1 MDRFYRA
8 VVDTGHAVFALQG
21 LRFRVTGVHNIPRT
35 GPAVMVL
42 NHTNYL
48 DFMFGGFIADMAGRY
63 VRFMCKEAIFRH
75 PVGGPFM
82 RAMQHIPV
90 DREAGAESFLA
101 SLRALKSGEI
111 VGVFPEATI
120 SRSFE
125 LKEFKSGAVRMAQA
139 SGAPILPVVSWG
151 GQRIWS
157 KGKPKRL
164 GRTKTPVA
172 IRIGEPYIIPKDA
185 SVEEANAELKRRMQE
200 MLDIEQREYP
210 QLTGEDRQ
218 FLPRRL
224 GGIAP
229 TLEEA
234 TALDERDSALRRELR
249 EKRQAEAAA
258 KKGLTR

>member
-8 VVDTGHAVFALQG
+8 VVDTGHAVFAMQG
-21 LRFRVTGVHNIPRT
+21 LRFRMTGVGNIPRT

-48 DFMFGGFIADMAGRY
+48 DFMFGGLVADAAGRY
-63 VRFMCKEAIFRH
+63 VRFMCKESIFRH
-75 PVGGPFM
+75 PIGGPFM
-82 RAMQHIPV
+82 RAMKHIPV
-90 DREAGAESFLA
+90 DRDAGAASFA
-101 SLRALKSGEI
+101 TALRALKQGEI

-139 SGAPILPVVSWG
+139 SGAPLLPVVSWG

-164 GRTKTPVA
+164 GRTKTPVG
-172 IRIGEPYIIPKDA
+172 IRIGEPYVVPKGQSPED
-185 SVEEANAELKRRMQE
+185 ANAELKRRMQE
-200 MLDIEQREYP
+200 LLDAEQRDYP
-210 QLTGEDRQ
+210 ALTGADLQ
-218 FLPRRL
+218 FLPHRL
-224 GGIAP
+224 GGTAP

-234 TALDERDSALRRELR
+234 RELETR
-249 EKRQAEAAA
+249 DAERRRQERAARIA
-258 KKGLTR
+258 RKGRS

>member
-63 VRFMCKEAIFRH
+63 VRFMCKQTIFEH
-75 PVGGPFM
+75 PVGGPVM

-101 SLRALKSGEI
+101 SLRALKRGEI

-125 LKEFKSGAVRMAQA
+125 LKDFKSGAVRMAQA
-139 SGAPILPVVSWG
+139 SGAPLLPVVSWG

-172 IRIGEPYIIPKDA
+172 IRIGEPYVVPKDA
-185 SVEEANAELKRRMQE
+185 SVEEATVELKRRMQE

-210 QLTGEDRQ
+210 ELTGSDRQ

-224 GGIAP
+224 GGTAP
-229 TLEEA
+229 TLAEA
-234 TALDERDSALRRELR
+234 SEMDAVDAAARRALREQRAE
-249 EKRQAEAAA
+249 QAAL
-258 KKGLTR
+258 KGKNS